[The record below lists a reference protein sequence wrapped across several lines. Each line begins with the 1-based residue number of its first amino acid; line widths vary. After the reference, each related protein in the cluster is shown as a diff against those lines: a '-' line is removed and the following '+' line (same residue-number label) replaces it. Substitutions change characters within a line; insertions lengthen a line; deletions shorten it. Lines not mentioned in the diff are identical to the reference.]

1 MRKLR
6 SSLFLFYIFSLSIFS
21 QNVTDLK
28 KQRLKTVADIEST
41 NKLLEEKSQNKK
53 VLLTN
58 VTLLSSQITAR
69 ERIISNV
76 AVEIEQ
82 LDRELSVNEL
92 KLQEISHE
100 LETSKSNYEFLLVH
114 AYTRRF
120 KYDMLM
126 FMLSSDNLSTAYNR
140 YLLLRDFSYEIRRE
154 GDNLIR
160 LKAQQEALLSNVKG
174 TLLQKQDVHETLEHS
189 SKALSKEKSTK
200 EILIKDLEKE
210 EKWLRAEL
218 KKKERLAKALDDQ
231 IRAAIEAEAKK
242 AAKTSGSKPIIPSE
256 FAKAKGKLEW
266 PVKGGVVTS
275 FFGEH
280 DHPVIKSLKIKNNGI
295 DIEVPKRSSVKT
307 VFKGQVSKI
316 IAIPG
321 YNMAVLIR
329 HGNYLTVYANLEK
342 VQIATGDNV
351 FEGDVIGTLFGDSEE
366 TRSFLHFEIWR
377 ESEKLDPILW
387 LSSDK

>member
-1 MRKLR
+1 MKRLLG
-6 SSLFLFYIFSLSIFS
+6 SFSLIFLFSLSVFT
-21 QNVTDLK
+21 QNVSDLK

-58 VTLLSSQITAR
+58 VSLLSSQISAR
-69 ERIISNV
+69 ERIINNV
-76 AVEIEQ
+76 AQEIEQ
-82 LDRELSVNEL
+82 LDKELTVNEL
-92 KLQEISHE
+92 KLQQLTQE
-100 LETSKSNYEFLLVH
+100 LNSSKSNYEFLIVH
-114 AYTRRF
+114 SYTHRF

-126 FMLSSDNLSTAYNR
+126 FVLSSDNLSVAYNR
-140 YLLLRDFSYEIRRE
+140 YLLLRDLSSQIKRE
-154 GDNLIR
+154 GEYLIA
-160 LKAQQEALLSNVKG
+160 LKAQQEYLLNSVKG

-210 EKWLRAEL
+210 EKWLRAEI

-242 AAKTSGSKPIIPSE
+242 AAKSSGGKPIIPSE
-256 FAKAKGKLEW
+256 FGKAKGKLDW

-275 FFGEH
+275 YFGEH
-280 DHPVIKSLKIKNNGI
+280 DHPVIKSLKVKNNGI
-295 DIEVPKRSSVKT
+295 DIEVPKRASVT
-307 VFKGQVSKI
+307 SVFKGQVSKI

-329 HGNYLTVYANLEK
+329 HGNYLTVYANLETVK
-342 VQIATGDNV
+342 IATGDNV
-351 FEGDVIGTLFGDSEE
+351 LEGELIGTLFGDSEND
-366 TRSFLHFEIWR
+366 TLFGFAGDDL
-377 ESEKLDPILW
+377 LYGGDNN
-387 LSSDK
+387 D